1 MKKLNSKSKGRI
13 LKIRVKKHKLKLVSS
28 SVCGSIFK
36 ICDREILGKF
46 VEIPVPE
53 SCITGG
59 VGRER
64 SVKCKTVKK
73 KWKRGHAGRER
84 LEGSAKV
91 ARLSLSVPLPLTSL
105 CSSPCFFFT

>member
-73 KWKRGHAGRER
+73 NGKGDMQGGRDLKGQQR
-84 LEGSAKV
+84 
-91 ARLSLSVPLPLTSL
+91 
-105 CSSPCFFFT
+105 SPAFPFQFLFH